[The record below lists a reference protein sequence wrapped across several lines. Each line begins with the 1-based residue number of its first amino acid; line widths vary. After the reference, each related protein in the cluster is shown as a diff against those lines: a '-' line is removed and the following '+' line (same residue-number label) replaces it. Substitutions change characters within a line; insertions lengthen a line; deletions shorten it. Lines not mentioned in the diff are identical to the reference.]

1 MLASK
6 NDLPK
11 LNIGVLG
18 YGFMGRM
25 RSHALSVIAYTYPK
39 LGVLPVHYAVAGL
52 GEEQL
57 SQFASRFG
65 YLYYTTEWR
74 QVIADPQVDAI
85 LVCLPEHLHEEA
97 SIAAL
102 KAGKHVFTEKAL
114 ALDSLSGHRM
124 LDAAMQSTRIHM
136 VGFNYRFLPA
146 VQFAHHLIEQGVIGK
161 IYTITGRY
169 FQESGH
175 DPQRPAEQVGHAF
188 GPYQLGSARGLGSH
202 LVDIARFLVGEI
214 VAVSASFHTFIPTRQ
229 MLDGRAHTVKAD
241 DYAAMTVEFN
251 SGAIGQLATSKIATG
266 RKNHFGFEINASK
279 GSLIFDLEQL
289 NCLQVYLSD
298 TDTPELRGFHNIN
311 VTEKQHPLTSAWWPP
326 AHNLGWEHSHIA
338 ELKHFIECVDAE
350 EEVSPLGATFED
362 GCRAVDI
369 IEAAFQ
375 SSQENTKMAC

>member
-1 MLASK
+1 MLSSK
-6 NDLPK
+6 NNRSK

-25 RSHALSVIAYTYPK
+25 RSHALSVIAYIYPE
-39 LGVLPVHYAVAGL
+39 LGILPIHYAIAGL

-65 YLYYTTEWR
+65 YHYYTTDWR

-102 KAGKHVFTEKAL
+102 EAGKHVFTEKAL

-124 LDAAMQSTRIHM
+124 LNAARLSNRIHM

-146 VQFAHHLIEQGVIGK
+146 VQLAHHLIEQGLIGK

-175 DPQRPAEQVGHAF
+175 DPKRPAEQVGHAF

-202 LVDIARFLVGEI
+202 LVDSARFLVGEI
-214 VAVSASFHTFIPTRQ
+214 VAVNASFHTFIPIRP
-229 MLDGRAHTVKAD
+229 MMNGGFHTVKAD
-241 DYAAMTVEFN
+241 DYAAMTVEFK
-251 SGAIGQLATSKIATG
+251 SGAVGQLATSKIATG
-266 RKNHFGFEINASK
+266 RKNQFSFEINASK
-279 GSLIFDLEQL
+279 GSLVFDVEKL
-289 NCLQVYLSD
+289 NYLQVYLSD
-298 TDTPELRGFHNIN
+298 ADSPELRGFHNIN

-338 ELKHFIECVDAE
+338 ELKHFLTCVHAE
-350 EEVSPLGATFED
+350 EHVTPLGATFED
-362 GCRAVDI
+362 GSRAVDI
-369 IEAAFQ
+369 IEAAFR
-375 SSQENTKMAC
+375 SSQEHTRMVC